1 MNYFDKVGIMEIK
14 IKEKLLLG
22 NKIENFLNI
31 FERLMKNFVHGKK
44 FQNVALR
51 KYQTTYL
58 VSVIKINRFSDH
70 FFLFVFKKCSREIHR
85 SRAKTH
91 VLDRQGLQI
100 SLSCTG
106 RNMNLVFL
114 P

>member
-1 MNYFDKVGIMEIK
+1 MEIK

-70 FFLFVFKKCSREIHR
+70 FFCLFLR
-85 SRAKTH
+85 SALERFIEAE
-91 VLDRQGLQI
+91 LRL
-100 SLSCTG
+100 
-106 RNMNLVFL
+106 MF
-114 P
+114 